1 MSVKVTCKYKKDPI
15 KTAEKKWQHRFPHYK
30 SMGYFSDAQGQLTP
44 QSVVGSGRTSNPP
57 SFQACPRYL
66 QYKKDLW
73 ELSVAMEI
81 RLPIRSGP
89 KPNAAFPL
97 PQ

>member
-15 KTAEKKWQHRFPHYK
+15 KTAEEKWQHRFPHYK

-44 QSVVGSGRTSNPP
+44 QAVVGSGRTSNPP

-66 QYKKDLW
+66 QYKKR
-73 ELSVAMEI
+73 SMGAI
-81 RLPIRSGP
+81 CCHGNQTSYPIWP
-89 KPNAAFPL
+89 KT
-97 PQ
+97 